1 MQRILIFQQTYI
13 QVWKSVLYI
22 DYTPKP
28 FYQAILFQYTWN
40 ASLMERGQSIEEI
53 EVSNFCV

>member
-1 MQRILIFQQTYI
+1 MKIFQQTYI

-22 DYTPKP
+22 DYTSKP

-40 ASLMERGQSIEEI
+40 ASLMEREQSIEEI